1 MIETKT
7 DLAKKLKGIVRFDS
21 AGSLVELSESA
32 LSEGTI
38 DELVESY
45 VFTEDATLKE
55 TLYYLIGAI
64 AQRLGIWPASIQ
76 GLYEAMGRGECS
88 GFTVP
93 AMNLRGMTYD
103 MARAAFR
110 AAKRLNTKAF
120 ILEIAKS
127 EIGYTFQRPAEYRT
141 VLLAAAIKEGHK
153 GPVFIQGDHFQIN
166 AKNFAQD
173 PQKEVQG
180 LKALVKEALE
190 AEFFNI
196 DIDASTV
203 VDLSKPTH
211 TEQQRNNY
219 EIEAEL
225 VRHIR
230 ALEPKGVTVSVGGEI
245 GEVGKVNS
253 TPEDLIAFMDGLIKE
268 LQTKGNLKAI
278 SKISVQT
285 GTSHGGVVLPDG
297 TIAKVKL
304 DFNVL
309 EKLSKLSR
317 ERYGLSGAVQHGAS
331 TLPDEAFD
339 EFPKRGT
346 AEIHLATGFQNLLL
360 DHPRLPL
367 DFQHE
372 LMSYMDKNF
381 VNEKKPDET
390 QEQFYYKTRKKVFGP
405 FKRAFWSLPKDFKE
419 AFGKD
424 LEDRFV
430 FLFEKLGVR
439 DRTGLVERYITPT
452 ELEQSPSKT
461 TLDILKT
468 LA

>member
-7 DLAKKLKGIVRFDS
+7 DIEQKLKGIVRLDS
-21 AGSLVELSESA
+21 AGSLVEISEPA
-32 LSEGTI
+32 LSQETI

-45 VFTEDATLKE
+45 VFTEDAALKDA
-55 TLYYLIGAI
+55 LYHLIGAI
-64 AQRLGIWPASIQ
+64 AQKLGIWPASIQ
-76 GLYEAMGRGECS
+76 GLYDAMGRGECS

-110 AAKRLNTKAF
+110 AAKRLHTKAF
-120 ILEIAKS
+120 VFEIAKS

-153 GPVFIQGDHFQIN
+153 GPVFIQGDHFQVN

-180 LKALVKEALE
+180 LKTLAKEAIE

-203 VDLSKPTH
+203 VDLTRPTPI
-211 TEQQRNNY
+211 EQQRNNY

-225 VRHIR
+225 LGHIR
-230 ALEPKGVTVSVGGEI
+230 SLQPKGVTVSVGGEI
-245 GEVGKVNS
+245 GEVGKINS
-253 TPEDLIAFMDGLIKE
+253 TPEDLVAFMEGLGKE
-268 LQTKGNLKAI
+268 LQAKGNLKGI

-304 DFNVL
+304 DFEVL

-360 DHPRLPL
+360 DHPKLPQ

-372 LMSYMDKNF
+372 MMSYMDKNF
-381 VNEKKPDET
+381 FSEKKPDET
-390 QEQFYYKTRKKVFGP
+390 QEQFYYKTRKIIFGP
-405 FKRAFWSLPKDFKE
+405 FKRSFWSLPKDFKE

-439 DRTGLVERYITPT
+439 EKAGIVERYVAPI
-452 ELEQSPSKT
+452 ELDRTPSKAA
-461 TLDILKT
+461 LEILKT

>member
-7 DLAKKLKGIVRFDS
+7 DIEQKLKGIVRIDS
-21 AGSLVELSESA
+21 AGSLVEISEPA
-32 LSEGTI
+32 LSQETI

-45 VFTEDATLKE
+45 VFTEDAALKDA
-55 TLYYLIGAI
+55 LYHLIGAI
-64 AQRLGIWPASIQ
+64 SLKLGIWPASIQ
-76 GLYEAMGRGECS
+76 GLYDAMGRGECS

-110 AAKRLNTKAF
+110 AAKRLHTKAF
-120 ILEIAKS
+120 IFEIAKS

-153 GPVFIQGDHFQIN
+153 GPVFIQGDHFQVN

-180 LKALVKEALE
+180 LKALAKEAIE

-203 VDLSKPTH
+203 VDLTRPTPI
-211 TEQQRNNY
+211 EQQRNNY

-225 VRHIR
+225 LGHIR
-230 ALEPKGVTVSVGGEI
+230 SLQPKGVTVSVGGEI

-253 TPEDLIAFMDGLIKE
+253 TPEDLVAFMEGLGKE
-268 LQTKGNLKAI
+268 LQAKGNLKGI

-304 DFNVL
+304 DFEVL

-360 DHPRLPL
+360 DHPKLPQ

-372 LMSYMDKNF
+372 MMSYMDKNF
-381 VNEKKPDET
+381 FSEKRPDET
-390 QEQFYYKTRKKVFGP
+390 QEQFYYKTRKKIFGP
-405 FKRAFWSLPKDFKE
+405 FKRGFWSLPKDFKE
-419 AFGKD
+419 AFGID

-439 DRTGLVERYITPT
+439 EKAGIVERYIAPI
-452 ELEQSPSKT
+452 ELERTPSKAS
-461 TLDILKT
+461 LELLKT